1 MINNNNGT
9 INRVAMKKITLALIT
24 IAMAFI
30 GTKASAQGKYGADSA
45 ECIKYLSYY
54 VEYYKNKNY
63 EEALPNWRKAY
74 SLCPPTARENM
85 LIQGSSLMQKE
96 IAKAKDPA
104 LRKARIDTLLTLQDQ
119 RAATYPKSKV
129 TALNNKGLYIAQYV
143 KDNQFI
149 YDEFGKIIAENGD
162 KTKPNLFLLELNAAI
177 ELYKAD
183 KLGAEDVINCYQ
195 KSIGLLE
202 QIGDSEEIAKAKS
215 DLEGLF
221 IGSQVASCDNL
232 IALFTPRY
240 EAAPEDMNLVTN
252 IVKMLGSTEG
262 CQNNELFLK
271 AVTKMHSN
279 QPSASSAYYLYKL
292 HSSKGNAETAVK
304 YLEEALASED
314 LDASKAA
321 DYQLELATYCVKNNM
336 NGKAFEAA
344 KKAAEMS
351 PANQGKA
358 YYLIGTIW
366 GSARCG
372 GNEVTSRANYWVAID
387 YLQKAKAAD
396 ESLTNDCNKLI
407 GAYSVYFP
415 QKAEA
420 FMYDVVDG
428 QSYTVNCGG
437 MHATTT
443 VRTQK

>member
-1 MINNNNGT
+1 
-9 INRVAMKKITLALIT
+9 MKKITLAILAIS
-24 IAMAFI
+24 MAFI

-54 VEYYKNKNY
+54 VEYYKQKNY
-63 EEALPNWRKAY
+63 AEALPNWRKAY

-85 LIQGSSLMQKE
+85 LIQGSTLMQKE

-104 LRKARIDTLLTLQDQ
+104 LRQARIDTLLTLQDQ

-129 TALNNKGLYIAQYV
+129 KALNNKGLYIAQYI
-143 KDNQFI
+143 KDNQVI
-149 YDEFGKIIAENGD
+149 YDELNKIIAENGD
-162 KTKPNLFLLELNAAI
+162 KTHENLFLLDLNSAI
-177 ELYKAD
+177 ELFKD
-183 KLGAEDVINCYQ
+183 GKLGADEVINSYQ
-195 KSIGLLE
+195 NSVAILESLE
-202 QIGDSEEIAKAKS
+202 QTDDIVKAKS

-221 IGSQVASCDNL
+221 ITSQVASCDNL
-232 IALFTPRY
+232 LALFTPRY
-240 EAAPEDMNLVTN
+240 EAAPDDMNLVTN
-252 IVKMLGSTEG
+252 IVKMLASTEG
-262 CQNNELFLK
+262 CQNNDLFLK
-271 AVTKMHSN
+271 AVTAMHAN

-292 HSSKGNAETAVK
+292 HAAKNNTDEAVK
-304 YLEEALASED
+304 YLEEALASND
-314 LDASKAA
+314 IDNSKVA
-321 DYQLELATYCVKNNM
+321 DYQLELATYCVKNGM
-336 NGKAFEAA
+336 NSKGFEAA
-344 KKAAEMS
+344 KKAAEIS

-372 GNEVTSRANYWVAID
+372 GNEVTSRANYWVACD

-396 ESLTNDCNKLI
+396 ESLASDCNKLI
-407 GAYSVYFP
+407 GSYSVYFP

-437 MHATTT
+437 MHATTI